1 MRILILGISIFL
13 MNFSY
18 SQNLVIN
25 PSFEEYE
32 RCFNSNELQFFA
44 CANWDSVGYST
55 PDLFNHCNTHISIG
69 VPNNFVGYQEAKDGY
84 NYIGLM
90 GYSYNPFGGYY
101 NRREYAYSQL
111 TETLQADSTYYVS
124 FWLGMH
130 DEAMYAIKNFGAF
143 ISHSI
148 PDTTNGQLIDTIA
161 QIKNTVFIDDTARW
175 YKVEGEFVANGGE
188 EYISL
193 GNFDHDSLVDWY
205 RLYPHNNPNDG
216 FDGVYFII
224 DSVYLSLK
232 SQVPVEPEDTTVVTD
247 PPVDTAAVDSLD
259 YFIVYPNPSNGIFEI
274 KSSEPINEITI
285 YDEAGRL
292 IQSQNEGNIINLSKE
307 ESGIYFIEVETAQG
321 IKRKKIVLQHY

>member
-1 MRILILGISIFL
+1 MRILIWGISILL
-13 MNFSY
+13 MNLSY
-18 SQNLVIN
+18 SQNLVRN

-32 RCFNSNELQFFA
+32 ICFSSSEQRFFA
-44 CANWDSVGYST
+44 CIDWDSIGFSS
-55 PDLFNHCNTHISIG
+55 PDLYNPCNTHISGG
-69 VPNNFVGYQEAKDGY
+69 VPNNGVGYQEAKEGL

-90 GYSYNPFGGYY
+90 SYAYNPFGGFY
-101 NRREYAYSQL
+101 NVREYAYSQL
-111 TETLQADSTYYVS
+111 TETLLADSTYYVS
-124 FWLGMH
+124 FWMGMH
-130 DEAMYAIKNFGAF
+130 DEGMYAIKNFGAF
-143 ISHSI
+143 ISHAI

-161 QIKNTVFIDDTARW
+161 QIKNNVFVDDTARW
-175 YKVEGEFVANGGE
+175 YKVEGEFIATGGE

-205 RLYPHNNPNDG
+205 RLYPNNNPNDG

-232 SQVPVEPEDTTVVTD
+232 SQVPVEPEDTTVVTE
-247 PPVDTAAVDSLD
+247 PPVDTTAVDSLD

-307 ESGIYFIEVETAQG
+307 ERWHLFY
-321 IKRKKIVLQHY
+321 